1 MDIGKVQAN
10 PGPLLE
16 LSHHLVLHGI
26 VSFERR
32 VWVVLLIGVAHR
44 LMVNLINCDLGMQF
58 QRHHD
63 RLRPNDSLYLIETRK
78 PLALDD
84 EWNLEVAIDLTL
96 QLERNHILEVAH
108 LISFLQ
114 VKGQLM
120 LFEVESSVV
129 LLQLPLKAYKL
140 IQRVSDR
147 VVPLFVVHVYLIDY
161 LA

>member
-1 MDIGKVQAN
+1 
-10 PGPLLE
+10 
-16 LSHHLVLHGI
+16 
-26 VSFERR
+26 
-32 VWVVLLIGVAHR
+32 
-44 LMVNLINCDLGMQF
+44 MVNLINCDLGMQF